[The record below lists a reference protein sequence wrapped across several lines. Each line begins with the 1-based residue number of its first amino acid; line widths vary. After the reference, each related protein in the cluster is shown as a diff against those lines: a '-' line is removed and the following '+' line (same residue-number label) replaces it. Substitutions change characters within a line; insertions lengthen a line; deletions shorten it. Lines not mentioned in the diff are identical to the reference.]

1 MKQNTMLE
9 SAIERRNFY
18 QGRMV
23 ENMVNIIYFTRQID
37 QHKPDTQERVNA
49 KEAVKNAEEAWKN
62 DQKLME
68 AFDILINELMKPVE
82 EPKVEPATKPAKP
95 TKK

>member
-18 QGRMV
+18 QGRMI
-23 ENMVNIIYFTRQID
+23 ENMVNVVYFTAEMTD
-37 QHKPDTQERVNA
+37 HKPDTQERVSA
-49 KEAVKNAEEAWKN
+49 KESVKYAETAVKN

-68 AFDILINELMKPVE
+68 AFDIVI
-82 EPKVEPATKPAKP
+82 
-95 TKK
+95 KKIKEA